1 MKPQARISTKTMV
14 GVWRFSLAF
23 TLIAYHIL
31 VSCAVPDSTLYP
43 QILSLRCME
52 KLLFLLSYVILFPL
66 LRAVRAG
73 FRGVPEPLAWKNQHD
88 EERARERKVD
98 MSAQ

>member
-88 EERARERKVD
+88 CSIPPSSAERV
-98 MSAQ
+98 ST